1 MQTSSTS
8 ALSKTATFLFVAFF
22 LGGSLL
28 NLVWPYQEFSA
39 SENRFLAKMPV
50 FSWESLISGEFT
62 GDFET
67 FLTDQF
73 PLREFWVSVKSD
85 TERYLQKKENNGVY
99 FAKDH
104 SLIERFDQP
113 DLSKSQKNLS
123 YIAEFAERISLPV
136 HIAWIPTATEIQ
148 KHKLPSFASPVDQA
162 AYVQT
167 LIQGAAGASSYYG
180 SEIWQGLYENAEEA
194 LYFNSDHHWTALGAF
209 RFYQTLMP
217 FLGYEPYSEN
227 SFQREVVNDEFYG
240 TLDAKAGGGYAQ
252 ADQIE
257 RWQLVEPT
265 TNPSFEVL
273 IPDSNHEGNSFFFP
287 ERLLEKDK
295 YTYYLDG
302 NHALTLLR
310 NQELPQGKRL
320 LVIKDSFS
328 HVLAPFLAYHYAEV
342 HLLDLR
348 YYNRSVDEYLLEQ
361 QIDEVLVLYST
372 RQFSV
377 DNHLFKIS
385 D

>member
-8 ALSKTATFLFVAFF
+8 ALSKTATFLFVFFF
-22 LGGSLL
+22 LGGSLI
-28 NLVWPYQEFSA
+28 NLFWPYQEFSA
-39 SENRFLAKMPV
+39 SENRFLANMPE
-50 FSWESLISGEFT
+50 FSWASLVSGEFT

-85 TERYLQKKENNGVY
+85 TERLLQKKENNGVY

-113 DLSKSQKNLS
+113 DLSKSLQNLS
-123 YIAEFAERISLPV
+123 YIAEFVERIPLLV
-136 HIAWIPTATEIQ
+136 RIAWIPTATEIQ
-148 KHKLPSFASPVDQA
+148 RHKLPSFASPPDQA

-167 LIQGAAGASSYYG
+167 LLQGVSNSSSYFG
-180 SEIWQGLYENAEEA
+180 SELWQGLYENAQDD
-194 LYFNSDHHWTALGAF
+194 LYFNTDHHWTALGAY

-217 FLGYEPYSEN
+217 FLGYEPYSED
-227 SFQREVVNDEFYG
+227 SFQREIVNQEFFG

-257 RWQLVEPT
+257 RWQLVDPNTSPT
-265 TNPSFEVL
+265 FEVL
-273 IPDSNHEGNSFFFP
+273 IPDSDHSGDSFFFP

-302 NHALTLLR
+302 NHALTILR
-310 NQELPQGKRL
+310 NQDLPQGNRL
-320 LVIKDSFS
+320 LLIKDSFS

-348 YYNRSVDEYLLEQ
+348 YYNRSVDEYLTEQ
-361 QIDEVLVLYST
+361 QIDEVLILYST
-372 RQFSV
+372 RQFAV
-377 DNHLFKIS
+377 DNHLFKVS